1 MKRIGVVPS
10 KTGIVIG
17 GARTNPV
24 GPQRSLHKSETFF
37 EKVEAAE
44 ADTDPPK
51 RELEPL
57 IVSAPV

>member
-1 MKRIGVVPS
+1 MGPP
-10 KTGIVIG
+10 KTGIGIG
-17 GARTNPV
+17 SKKAAVV

-51 RELEPL
+51 REVEPS
-57 IVSAPV
+57 IIFAPF